1 MARGVGSPLNAVLRG
16 VAERGRSDV
25 TRLACVGY
33 PTLDEADLRWIESF
47 RARHDPQASRIGAHF
62 TLIFP
67 AELTAEPAGEHVS
80 AILQGARS
88 IPFVL
93 RRAEPVPDAIAGGSH
108 VFLVPDEGRD
118 EIVVLHDQ
126 LYGGLLRPFLRPDM
140 PFLPH
145 ITVGG
150 AATFEQCQR
159 LADELNREHL
169 AVPGVI
175 ERVDLIEVTNEGVQP
190 VARFAL
196 EHRAP
201 PGQEMRRTRR
211 G

>member
-1 MARGVGSPLNAVLRG
+1 
-16 VAERGRSDV
+16 V
-25 TRLACVGY
+25 THLACVAY
-33 PTLDEADLRWIESF
+33 PTLDESHHRWIESF

-67 AELTAEPAGEHVS
+67 AELTAEPVVEHIS
-80 AILQGARS
+80 AILRSARS
-88 IPFVL
+88 IPFVV
-93 RRAEPVPDAIAGGSH
+93 RRAEPVPDLIAGGSQ
-108 VFLVPDEGRD
+108 VFLVPEEGRD
-118 EIVVLHDQ
+118 EVVALHDQ
-126 LYGGLLRPFLRPDM
+126 LYGGLLRPFLRQDM

-150 AATFEQCQR
+150 SATFEQCQR

-175 ERVDLIEVTNEGVQP
+175 ERVDLIEVTNEGVKP
-190 VARFAL
+190 VIRFAL

-201 PGQEMRRTRR
+201 PNNGDAAERR
-211 G
+211 